1 MMRHLKNYCGSQQE
15 KLGAEE
21 DIARLKNA
29 IDLATRDNNQKIQ
42 VGNDLQNEIN
52 ELMEKDEELA
62 QEISAYDKTFE
73 GMERKADEDEDLIDS
88 LYDQLKDKDDEIER
102 LKAELLH

>member
-1 MMRHLKNYCGSQQE
+1 
-15 KLGAEE
+15 
-21 DIARLKNA
+21 
-29 IDLATRDNNQKIQ
+29 
-42 VGNDLQNEIN
+42 
-52 ELMEKDEELA
+52 MEKDEELA